1 MYEHDRLKLGWPVAA
16 SKLVDDA
23 LGRLAGVDMSIE
35 NIGLDRTARDLETV
49 AYLLRATAT
58 ELRATAKVV
67 RAQKADPRQ
76 QRIPGA

>member
-1 MYEHDRLKLGWPVAA
+1 MHDRLKVGWPVAA
-16 SKLVDDA
+16 STLMDDA
-23 LGRLAGVDMSIE
+23 LARLAGADMSIE

-49 AYLLRATAT
+49 AYLLRAAAT
-58 ELRATAKVV
+58 ELRATAKAI